1 MFDRVPACI
10 EAPYPGRFLGTYM
23 RLMFR
28 SERVSKQLMAANQEA
43 VGVSELERNAAFGLY
58 WGAVAA
64 MGEAGRAFDSL
75 REMGLLPCVV
85 PGSVAWCV
93 AMQEAAP

>member
-1 MFDRVPACI
+1 MADQVPACI
-10 EAPYPGRFLGTYM
+10 RAPYPAGFMGVYM
-23 RLMFR
+23 GMMFR
-28 SERVSKQLMAANQEA
+28 YERVSEQLMAAHAE
-43 VGVSELERNAAFGLY
+43 VFGVSELDRHAAFGLY

-64 MGEAGRAFDSL
+64 HAEAERAFDSL